1 MKETNEQVV
10 PRARKA
16 GLVVRDLND
25 EVLVYDLERDK
36 AHSLNASAAF
46 VWKKCNGRRTIS
58 DVALQMSKEF
68 KSPADDQAVW
78 LALDQLS
85 KFHLLDEK
93 VTRPA
98 GMPRISRRD
107 MMRVGAAAAFALPVV
122 ISIVAPTAANA
133 QTSISP
139 SVCNARLQPNCGGTP
154 CTGGSGGQTCQPF
167 GAVGAGNPC
176 KCQ

>member
-46 VWKKCNGRRTIS
+46 VWKKCNGRRTVS
-58 DVALQMSKEF
+58 DVAQQMSKEF

-139 SVCNARLQPNCGGTP
+139 SVCNARVQPNCGGTP